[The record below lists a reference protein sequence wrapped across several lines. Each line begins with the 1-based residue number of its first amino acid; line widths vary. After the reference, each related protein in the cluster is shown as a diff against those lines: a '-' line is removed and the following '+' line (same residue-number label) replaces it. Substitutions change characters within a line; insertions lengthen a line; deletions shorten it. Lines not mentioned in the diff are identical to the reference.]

1 MGLESAY
8 LDVYT
13 LVQYAGDV
21 CWPGPE
27 SQPTFMSGTLFFGGG
42 RIPPGV
48 ELGGSQFNTDPRFAY
63 RGAC

>member
-27 SQPTFMSGTLFFGGG
+27 SQPTFMSGTLFFWGGVGGG
-42 RIPPGV
+42 F
-48 ELGGSQFNTDPRFAY
+48 GG
-63 RGAC
+63 GAV

>member
-27 SQPTFMSGTLFFGGG
+27 SQPTFMSGTLFFWGGVGGG
-42 RIPPGV
+42 ESPLV
-48 ELGGSQFNTDPRFAY
+48 LN
-63 RGAC
+63 